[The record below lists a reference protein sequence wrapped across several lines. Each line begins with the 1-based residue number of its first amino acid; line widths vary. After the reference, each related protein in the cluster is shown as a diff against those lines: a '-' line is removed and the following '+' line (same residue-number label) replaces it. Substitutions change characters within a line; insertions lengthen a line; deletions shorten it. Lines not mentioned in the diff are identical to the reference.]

1 MNRFIKIGKAAEILG
16 VSIQTLRRWESLG
29 KLNPDRK
36 VSNTRYYNHD
46 KILGLKVSDV
56 DLTIVYARVSSH
68 DQKEDLRRQAE
79 LLSSYCASHGWN
91 YQVIQDL
98 SSGMNYYK
106 KGLKQLLELILYRN
120 TFKIWIFGFE
130 KASGL
135 NDQKRPNIII

>member
-68 DQKEDLRRQAE
+68 DQKEDLRR
-79 LLSSYCASHGWN
+79 
-91 YQVIQDL
+91 
-98 SSGMNYYK
+98 
-106 KGLKQLLELILYRN
+106 
-120 TFKIWIFGFE
+120 
-130 KASGL
+130 
-135 NDQKRPNIII
+135 